1 MYFVENK
8 EVVFPGS
15 LLTDNNLKTG
25 NGTFKDNGKIFSNI
39 MGFVYFES
47 DKVHVIPFKDSYN
60 PKYGDLVIGRVTNSS
75 YSSWAIDLNTTYHGY
90 LPTSE
95 LYDDNQQSIYSI
107 INVKD
112 ILLLRVANVDE
123 INRIKLTIRSHGL
136 GKFNQGVIKKVKQP
150 TIHFLSEENVF
161 IISLIEKYLH
171 TDVIVAK
178 NGLIWI
184 NSKKENISKVVEII
198 EFIDENP
205 FMHNLVKKVQ
215 SIIINPRGNLSER

>member
-8 EVVFPGS
+8 EVVFPGT
-15 LLTDNNLKTG
+15 LLTDNNMNIG
-25 NGTFKDNGKIFSNI
+25 NGTFKDDGKIFSSI
-39 MGFVYFES
+39 MGFVYFNS
-47 DKVHVIPFKDSYN
+47 DNVSVIPFKDSYK

-95 LYDDNQQSIYSI
+95 LYDNNQQSICSI
-107 INVKD
+107 INDND

-123 INRIKLTIRSHGL
+123 INRIKLTIRSQGL
-136 GKFNQGVIKKVKQP
+136 GKFNQGVIKKVNQP
-150 TIHFLSEENVF
+150 TIHFLSEENIF

-171 TDVIVAK
+171 SDVIVAK

-184 NSKKENISKVVEII
+184 NAQKENIQRVVEII

-215 SIIINPRGNLSER
+215 SIIINPRGNLSE

>member
-15 LLTDNNLKTG
+15 LLTDNNLKNG
-25 NGTFKDNGKIFSNI
+25 KGTFKDNGKIFSNM

-47 DKVHVIPFKDSYN
+47 DGVYVIPFKDSYS
-60 PKYGDLVIGRVTNSS
+60 PKYGDLVIGRVTNST
-75 YSSWAIDLNTTYHGY
+75 YSSWSIDLNTTYHGY

-95 LYDDNQQSIYSI
+95 LCDNSQQNLSSI

-161 IISLIEKYLH
+161 VISLIEKYLH
-171 TDVIVAK
+171 ADVIVAK

-184 NSKKENISKVVEII
+184 NSTKENIDYVIEII
-198 EFIDENP
+198 DFIDENP

-215 SIIINPRGNLSER
+215 SIIINPRGNLSE

>member
-15 LLTDNNLKTG
+15 LLTDNNLKIG

-47 DKVHVIPFKDSYN
+47 DSVHVIPFKDSYN

-161 IISLIEKYLH
+161 IISLIEKYLN

-184 NSKKENISKVVEII
+184 NAKRENISKVVEII
-198 EFIDENP
+198 DYIDKNP

-215 SIIINPRGNLSER
+215 SIIINPRGNLSE

>member
-8 EVVFPGS
+8 EVVFPGTP
-15 LLTDNNLKTG
+15 LTDNNLKNG
-25 NGTFKDNGKIFSNI
+25 NGTFKENGKIYSNI

-47 DKVHVIPFKDSYN
+47 NNIRVIPFKDAYK
-60 PKYGDLVIGRVTNSS
+60 PKYGDLVIGRVTNCS
-75 YSSWAIDLNTTYHGY
+75 YSSWTIDLNTTYHGY

-95 LYDDNQQSIYSI
+95 LYDNNQQNIGPI
-107 INVKD
+107 INIKD

-171 TDVIVAK
+171 SDVIVAK

-184 NSKKENISKVVEII
+184 NSTKENIKKVTDII
-198 EFIDENP
+198 DYIDENP

-215 SIIINPRGNLSER
+215 SIIINPRGNLSE